1 MGVQMPDKGEFFHMA
16 NSQATVATYLR
27 TEPGFADTA
36 YRGECAL
43 SLPLPV
49 SRHLVPGGG
58 RLLDVLWAELRP
70 LLSPRAVAVLK
81 AINATGWTT
90 RPVLASPEVSMVS
103 EYRAL
108 VVTGR
113 GGEVTPFARHPELAP
128 ATENSAIIRGWCFDP
143 NEWDGSDLWLQRSG
157 AMLLIVSA
165 RVAAAFRKA
174 KVSGVRLIDVRDE
187 FGW

>member
-1 MGVQMPDKGEFFHMA
+1 MSVRKPDTGEFFHMA
-16 NSQATVATYLR
+16 NSQATVATYLT
-27 TEPGFADTA
+27 TEARFADTA

-70 LLSPRAVAVLK
+70 LMSPRAVAVLK
-81 AINATGWTT
+81 GINATGWTT
-90 RPVLASPEVSMVS
+90 RPVLASPEVSMVR

-113 GGEVTPFARHPELAP
+113 GGEVTPCARHPELAP
-128 ATENSAIIRGWCFDP
+128 EAENSIIRGWCFDP

-174 KVSGVRLIDVRDE
+174 KVSGVRLIDVRDK